1 MQSIANNSGSRRP
14 FCHSRVV
21 FPCYLSHQP
30 DECIMI
36 PLYLLCL
43 DPMSASWF
51 RSLGQLLLFFFS
63 RGKFSTKFCQITW
76 VSTSFRQSSDKCFF
90 FGVFGWWGHCHQRPW
105 KVSWSWSKLA
115 KRRLA
120 KMWILCFRRKFHA
133 QGATLNW
140 RSCLDECE
148 KCCLECGSQTIS
160 HWSLK
165 TDSFLVYSA
174 LKIPFNC
181 WKSTWNSHI
190 LE

>member
-1 MQSIANNSGSRRP
+1 MNVVLYVNSRREMQSIANNSGSRRL

-36 PLYLLCL
+36 PLCLLCL

-120 KMWILCFRRKFHA
+120 KMLISVFSQKISCPRSDIELTVMPRWVWEVLSWLWIPNYIPLVPQDRQF
-133 QGATLNW
+133 
-140 RSCLDECE
+140 SCIFCIEN
-148 KCCLECGSQTIS
+148 
-160 HWSLK
+160 SL
-165 TDSFLVYSA
+165 
-174 LKIPFNC
+174 
-181 WKSTWNSHI
+181 
-190 LE
+190 